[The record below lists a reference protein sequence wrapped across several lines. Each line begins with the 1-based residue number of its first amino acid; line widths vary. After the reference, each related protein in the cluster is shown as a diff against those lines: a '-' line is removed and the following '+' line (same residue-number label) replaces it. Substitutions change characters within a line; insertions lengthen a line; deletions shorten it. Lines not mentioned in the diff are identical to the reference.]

1 MTKVQ
6 DDLVTVVVPKKS
18 RDDTQRYV
26 AVNGERI
33 IVQTGVPVKVPRR
46 FAEVLENSERMA
58 DDAERYIVANA
69 Q

>member
-1 MTKVQ
+1 MAKVQ
-6 DDLVTVVVPKKS
+6 DDLVTVVVPKQS
-18 RDDTQRYV
+18 RDDTQRFV

-33 IVQTGVPVKVPRR
+33 IVQTGIPVQVPRR

-58 DDAERYIVANA
+58 VDAERYIVANA